1 MFVNK
6 LLLGPFS
13 AVCSSP
19 SLTRITVTRRRSAG
33 GKKKITKGALARVNP
48 YDFGGRKWFFFFV
61 KKQDCLIRGSPLIFV
76 LHGFNSQIMPKN
88 HWYCSTPEC
97 VVISMLMSGYA
108 VKQSNYWMMAAVR
121 QLPYWVRVQLMSAE
135 QLEYRHWVNEH
146 FGKLRLTEKEKE
158 KKDCLHS
165 EYGRPKRT
173 STRRRVTLLYLRV
186 HHFIFFVLSF
196 S

>member
-6 LLLGPFS
+6 LLLGPFPLF
-13 AVCSSP
+13 VLHP
-19 SLTRITVTRRRSAG
+19 HWHVLLWREEG
-33 GKKKITKGALARVNP
+33 PQGEKKTTKGALARVNP
-48 YDFGGRKWFFFFV
+48 YDFGGRKCFFFFV

-88 HWYCSTPEC
+88 HWYCSTSEC

>member
-1 MFVNK
+1 M
-6 LLLGPFS
+6 
-13 AVCSSP
+13 
-19 SLTRITVTRRRSAG
+19 TRRRSAG